1 MASTQGVVGVGWAA
15 WPVSVQISVGRPP
28 HPLATLLNVWACLVE
43 AGV

>member
-15 WPVSVQISVGRPP
+15 WPVSVQISEASPTP
-28 HPLATLLNVWACLVE
+28 HATLLNVWACLVE